1 MQSGHWG
8 EKAERLLRV
17 GLRLSQTVRTL
28 LWGQADGTVQAIA
41 VSENSPTCGTF
52 IIPMRYARRVSFQF
66 R

>member
-1 MQSGHWG
+1 MNQATTILTCS
-8 EKAERLLRV
+8 
-17 GLRLSQTVRTL
+17 
-28 LWGQADGTVQAIA
+28 GQADGTVQAIA